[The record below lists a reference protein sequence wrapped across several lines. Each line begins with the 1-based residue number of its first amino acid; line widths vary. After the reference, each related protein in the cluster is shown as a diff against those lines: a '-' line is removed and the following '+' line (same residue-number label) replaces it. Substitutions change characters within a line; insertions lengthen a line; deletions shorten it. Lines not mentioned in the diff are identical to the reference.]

1 MIIEIIAETIFPVI
15 GRIIGY
21 IVLEI
26 ICRIIFYTTGY
37 VFWKIVT
44 LGKKP
49 KKYIPWYSAIDQET
63 NVTITGGYLWLTLL
77 ILLIVYSKYYGV

>member
-1 MIIEIIAETIFPVI
+1 MIIEIIAETILPVI
-15 GRIIGY
+15 RRAIGY

-37 VFWKIVT
+37 AFLKIVT

-49 KKYIPWYSAIDQET
+49 KKYIPWYSTIDQET
-63 NVTITGGYLWLTLL
+63 NVTITGGYLWLTLF
-77 ILLIVYSKYYGV
+77 ILLIVYFKFYGV